1 MNVILIAVI
10 SVGVIALVSA
20 LVLYLAS
27 KKFAVY
33 EDPRIAQVAEILPQA
48 NCGGCGY
55 PGCSGLASAI
65 VKAGSLEG
73 KSCPVGGQ
81 PVMEKVAALM
91 GLVAET
97 KEPMVAVV
105 RCNGT
110 CANRPRVNQYD
121 GVKSCAIAA
130 ALYGGETGCSY
141 GCLGCGDCTHA
152 CKFGAIQVNPET
164 GLPEVDDDKCTAC
177 GACVKACPKGII
189 ELRKKGLKNR
199 RVYVRCVNKDKGAI
213 TRKACSVGCIG
224 CGKCEK
230 TCPFEAII
238 VTNNVAYIDFNK
250 CKSCRKC
257 VDVCPT
263 HAIIDLNFPPKPVKP
278 VTPAADAPKPAVK
291 PVAETV
297 KPTAPVAMPSAE
309 SIAALLPQ
317 ANCGACGFNDCPAF
331 AAAIVKDGGIGEKSC
346 SVGGDEVM
354 TKIADLLKNGSI
366 EAPKAPVVAPAS
378 IEKPAE
384 VKAVAPA
391 FEVVNIA
398 AHPKVD
404 VVAKIAA
411 QALAMAANN
420 PQKAEATVVDKGPLV
435 SVKTTGLMA
444 AQKIAAKTKE
454 EAIAVVDKIASTLYN
469 PSK

>member
-10 SVGVIALVSA
+10 SIGVIALVAA

-33 EDPRIAQVAEILPQA
+33 EDPRIAQVAEVLPQA

-73 KSCPVGGQ
+73 KLCPVGGQ
-81 PVMEKVAALM
+81 PVMEKVAAVM
-91 GLVAET
+91 GLVAEA

-110 CANRPRVNQYD
+110 CANRPRTNQYD

-141 GCLGCGDCTHA
+141 GCLGCGDCTRA
-152 CKFGAIQVNPET
+152 CKFDAIHMNPET

-177 GACVKACPKGII
+177 GACAKACPKGII

-230 TCPFEAII
+230 TCPFGAIT

-278 VTPAADAPKPAVK
+278 AVEKPAVAEK
-291 PVAETV
+291 PAEAKAPVAT
-297 KPTAPVAMPSAE
+297 KPVAMPSAA
-309 SIAALLPQ
+309 SIASLLPQ
-317 ANCGACGFNDCPAF
+317 ANCGACGFDDCPAF
-331 AAAIVKDGGIGEKSC
+331 AAAIVKDGGIGDKSC
-346 SVGGDEVM
+346 SVGGEEVM
-354 TKIADLLKNGSI
+354 AKIADLLKNGPATPA
-366 EAPKAPVVAPAS
+366 EAPKAEAPAT
-378 IEKPAE
+378 EKPVA
-384 VKAVAPA
+384 KAVAPA
-391 FEVVNIA
+391 FELVNIA

-411 QALAMAANN
+411 QALANAAKN
-420 PQKAEATVVDKGPLV
+420 PVKADAVVVNASPLV
-435 SVKTTGLMA
+435 PVKTTGLVAM
-444 AQKIAAKTKE
+444 KRVAKTQE
-454 EAIAVVDKIASTLYN
+454 EAVAVVEKIVSTLL
-469 PSK
+469 